1 MGLREKKAARTREQ
15 ILDVA
20 AELFLAQGYDETTM
34 EQIAEA
40 AEVAPSTLYRYFP
53 SKDLLILGRL
63 TESIQLGEALRRRPE
78 GEPLPQ
84 ALREMLLTVL
94 ESVQDGQRF
103 AGLRHVIDTS
113 PVPRARLWD
122 ILLQS
127 RADLEQEL
135 SRRMDRPEDDVS
147 VVMTAR
153 TALTIFELVAEK
165 WWAGDHTDSRA
176 EALDAAL
183 RSIGASGF
191 ILPEP
196 RTTQLRSVAG

>member
-20 AELFLAQGYDETTM
+20 AELFLSQGYDETTM

-84 ALREMLLTVL
+84 ALREMLLDVL
-94 ESVQDGQRF
+94 ESVQDEQRF
-103 AGLRHVIDTS
+103 TGLRHVIDTA

-127 RADLEQEL
+127 RADLEKEL
-135 SRRMDRPEDDVS
+135 ARRMDRPEDDVA
-147 VVMTAR
+147 VVMTGR

-165 WWAGDHTDSRA
+165 WWAGDHAASRRV
-176 EALDAAL
+176 ALDETLQEIEAAGFTL
-183 RSIGASGF
+183 PASRG
-191 ILPEP
+191 
-196 RTTQLRSVAG
+196 TQLRSVAG